1 MLTALEG
8 NRAIPRAKPPYPQI
22 SGLWGKPTVVN
33 NVETLANVPH
43 IVNRGADGSA
53 AWRTAKTAAPKSMA
67 PAAA

>member
-33 NVETLANVPH
+33 NVETLANIPH
-43 IVNRGADGSA
+43 IVNRGANWFRELAHGEDA
-53 AWRTAKTAAPKSMA
+53 AQKFMALAAG
-67 PAAA
+67 